1 LSTCCILLLWR
12 KLLILSLEC
21 FAFENKSCSSI
32 WFLKKMRSS
41 QGKAQ
46 KKKGSKMMWSKTLVF
61 KTPTNWELEST
72 PTFYFLKFFFSF
84 LLPPPKLGANTIP
97 LWWTFNPL
105 PHFERVISPRAIE
118 LYELLYILIKMKGT
132 DEFSMDI
139 FHLFLCTYS
148 QVFFFFLFYP
158 LDFDYLILIICFWE
172 ILILRKRRLH

>member
-1 LSTCCILLLWR
+1 
-12 KLLILSLEC
+12 
-21 FAFENKSCSSI
+21 
-32 WFLKKMRSS
+32 MRSS

-46 KKKGSKMMWSKTLVF
+46 KKKKRKQNDVEQNPCVQDSYKLRTGVDSHLLFSKV
-61 KTPTNWELEST
+61 
-72 PTFYFLKFFFSF
+72 FFSF

>member
-1 LSTCCILLLWR
+1 
-12 KLLILSLEC
+12 
-21 FAFENKSCSSI
+21 
-32 WFLKKMRSS
+32 MRSL

-46 KKKGSKMMWSKTLVF
+46 KKRKQHDVEQNPCAQDSYKLRTGVDSHLLFSI
-61 KTPTNWELEST
+61 
-72 PTFYFLKFFFSF
+72 FFSF

-139 FHLFLCTYS
+139 FHLFLFTYS
-148 QVFFFFLFYP
+148 QVFFLFFLPFK
-158 LDFDYLILIICFWE
+158 F
-172 ILILRKRRLH
+172 RLPHSYYMFLGNSHPQKA